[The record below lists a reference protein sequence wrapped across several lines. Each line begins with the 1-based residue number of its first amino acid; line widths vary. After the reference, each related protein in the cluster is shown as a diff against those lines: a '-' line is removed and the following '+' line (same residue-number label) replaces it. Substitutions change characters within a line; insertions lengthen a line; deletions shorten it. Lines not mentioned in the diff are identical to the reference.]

1 MMLTNIDAKEYIA
14 RVEKSYDGKPEVDL
28 VLMAMF
34 FGINL
39 IVLYVEDEVIKTVG
53 LNFGKKQVTV
63 YINPEGYFD
72 MVYEKSF
79 VKNGGICQSII
90 LDVFLRLILAN

>member
-14 RVEKSYDGKPEVDL
+14 RIENSYDGKPEVDL
-28 VLMAMF
+28 ILMAMF
-34 FGINL
+34 FEINL
-39 IVLYVEDEVIKTVG
+39 KVLYVEDEVIKGVDF
-53 LNFGKKQVTV
+53 NFGKRQVTV

-79 VKNGGICQSII
+79 VRNGGICQSIV
-90 LDVFLRLILAN
+90 LDVLLRFILAN